1 LLIETIIFG
10 GNTCKSTAFK
20 KRDKQHVSCGDRAQL
35 PLLTLPFS
43 FMKTD
48 SSCEVRL
55 WILHRLPPHFGFRLA
70 VSSELSHAWRVSV
83 RHERER
89 GSSREI
95 LGYKERVSLGLG
107 QVLRRVLRVIPGLE
121 FVIKSRNA

>member
-1 LLIETIIFG
+1 
-10 GNTCKSTAFK
+10 
-20 KRDKQHVSCGDRAQL
+20 
-35 PLLTLPFS
+35 
-43 FMKTD
+43 M
-48 SSCEVRL
+48 
-55 WILHRLPPHFGFRLA
+55 
-70 VSSELSHAWRVSV
+70 